1 MYNKGDF
8 HMHTTSSDG
17 TLRPKDVVKLAKTNG
32 VDIISITD
40 HDNTEGLNEA
50 ILEGELLGIR
60 VIPGLELSTDYKGE
74 SIHVLAFFKD
84 DSYKNPEFQS
94 FLHEI
99 VLHRVERAKTIVIN
113 LLKYFNI
120 NIDYREVLKL
130 ADGAVARPHIA
141 KAILNAGYKF
151 EYEEIFQTM
160 LSRTSPAFI
169 PNKKV
174 PVEEG
179 LRMLRG
185 VNAVTVLAHPILIKK
200 SPIEE
205 VLKFDFDGME
215 ARYIQNPEGETERLI
230 AIAKKHGKVIT
241 AGTDFHTN
249 DLYDT
254 KHGTVGTTHLNGT
267 EIEEFLKYFI

>member
-17 TLRPKDVVKLAKTNG
+17 TLRPKDVVKLAKING

-40 HDNTEGLNEA
+40 HDNTQGLNEA
-50 ILEGELLGIR
+50 ILEGEILGIR

-99 VLHRVERAKTIVIN
+99 VLHRIERAKTIVIN

-120 NIDYREVLKL
+120 NIDYIDVLKL

-179 LRMLRG
+179 LKILRS

-200 SPIEE
+200 SPIED
-205 VLKFDFDGME
+205 LLNFDFDGME

-241 AGTDFHTN
+241 AGTDFHT
-249 DLYDT
+249 DALYDT
-254 KHGTVGTTHLNGT
+254 KHGTVGTTYLNGT
-267 EIEEFLKYFI
+267 EIEEFLKYF